1 MAGLLDY
8 LSGKGD
14 VAAQAPPSIPDRSG
28 WDFPDVARSFGSGLV
43 KGTGMLLGLPGDVRQ
58 MIADAHDAYVR
69 PIEQRLGY
77 QGPSP
82 EQMREIYAGQSSVLP
97 TSVQLADKAQAVLGA
112 PYQPQTDVGEFA
124 RVVGEK
130 LPSVPLYMLTRGRG
144 PR

>member
-8 LSGKGD
+8 MAGRDEG
-14 VAAQAPPSIPDRSG
+14 APQAPPSIPDRSG
-28 WDFPDVARSFGSGLV
+28 FDFPDVARSFGSGLV

-58 MIADAHDAYVR
+58 MIADAHDTYIR

-82 EQMREIYAGQSSVLP
+82 EQMREIYARQSSVLP
-97 TSVQLADKAQAVLGA
+97 TSPQLADKAQAVFGQ
-112 PYQPQTDVGEFA
+112 PYQPQTDAGDVA

-144 PR
+144 AR